1 MGNGSIPECP
11 GKAADGQGVGGCYLS
26 EDLDTKGSNDMATKP
41 LSLPASTHRRFYFYA
56 VLAGAIIVFVGFAQ
70 SYFLKR
76 FFGTPPLYPL
86 LHLHGFI
93 MTSWFVL
100 FATQTWLI
108 GAHRVRLHRQLGIF
122 GALLAATI
130 LIVGAAVVTIN
141 AREGR
146 VPPAAPIP
154 VIVFLSY
161 ANLMAFGV
169 LVGAAIYSRGSSEF
183 HKRLMLLATLNLLP
197 AAVSRIPLHFIESG
211 GLLAVFGLPDIF
223 IVGCV
228 AYDTL
233 RHRRLHPAF
242 AWGALWSIGWPV
254 IAIQLA
260 GTSAWIRLTN
270 WLLH

>member
-1 MGNGSIPECP
+1 M
-11 GKAADGQGVGGCYLS
+11 
-26 EDLDTKGSNDMATKP
+26 TTKP
-41 LSLPASTHRRFYFYA
+41 MTLRASAHGRFYFYA
-56 VLAGAIIVFVGFAQ
+56 LLGASIIVSVGFAP
-70 SYFLKR
+70 SYFLKGL
-76 FFGTPPLYPL
+76 FGTPPLYPL
-86 LHLHGFI
+86 LHLHGLV
-93 MTSWFVL
+93 MTSWFAL
-100 FATQTWLI
+100 FATQTWLVE
-108 GAHRVRLHRQLGIF
+108 AHRVGLHRRLGIF

-146 VPPAAPIP
+146 VPPAAPVP
-154 VIVFLSY
+154 VVVILSY

-169 LVGAAIYSRGSSEF
+169 LVGAAICFRRRSEF

-211 GLLAVFGLPDIF
+211 GLLTVFGLPDLF

-242 AWGALWSIGWPV
+242 AWGALWSVGWLFA
-254 IAIQLA
+254 AIQVG
-260 GTSAWIRLTN
+260 GTSAWIRFTN
-270 WLLH
+270 WLVS

>member
-1 MGNGSIPECP
+1 
-11 GKAADGQGVGGCYLS
+11 
-26 EDLDTKGSNDMATKP
+26 MATTP
-41 LSLPASTHRRFYFYA
+41 ITPRPGTPRRFYFYA
-56 VLAGAIIVFVGFAQ
+56 VLGAAIIVFVGFAQ
-70 SYFLKR
+70 SYFLKG

-100 FATQTWLI
+100 FVTQTWLI
-108 GAHRVRLHRQLGIF
+108 EAHRINLHRRLGIF

-169 LVGAAIYSRGSSEF
+169 LVGAAIYFRGRSEF
-183 HKRLMLLATLNLLP
+183 HKRLILVATLNLLP
-197 AAVSRIPLHFIESG
+197 AAISRIPLDFIQSG
-211 GLLAVFGLPDIF
+211 GLLTVFGLPDLF
-223 IVGCV
+223 ILICV
-228 AYDTL
+228 VYDTA
-233 RHRRLHPAF
+233 RHRRMHPAF
-242 AWGALWSIGWPV
+242 GWGAIFSFVWPALGIV
-254 IAIQLA
+254 LGGSSGGSTIVTWVLNKA
-260 GTSAWIRLTN
+260 
-270 WLLH
+270 H

>member
-1 MGNGSIPECP
+1 
-11 GKAADGQGVGGCYLS
+11 
-26 EDLDTKGSNDMATKP
+26 MATRP
-41 LSLPASTHRRFYFYA
+41 MALRASAHGQFYFYA
-56 VLAGAIIVFVGFAQ
+56 VLGAAIIVFAGFAQ
-70 SYFLKR
+70 RYFLKG

-86 LHLHGFI
+86 LHLHGLV

-100 FATQTWLI
+100 FATQTWLVE
-108 GAHRVRLHRQLGIF
+108 AHRVGLHRRLGIF

-146 VPPAAPIP
+146 VPPAAPVP
-154 VIVFLSY
+154 VVVILSY

-169 LVGAAIYSRGSSEF
+169 LVRAAICFRRRSEF

-211 GLLAVFGLPDIF
+211 GLLTVFGLPDLF

-242 AWGALWSIGWPV
+242 AWGALWSVGWLFV
-254 IAIQLA
+254 AIKLG
-260 GTSAWIRLTN
+260 GTSAWIRFTN
-270 WLLH
+270 WLVS